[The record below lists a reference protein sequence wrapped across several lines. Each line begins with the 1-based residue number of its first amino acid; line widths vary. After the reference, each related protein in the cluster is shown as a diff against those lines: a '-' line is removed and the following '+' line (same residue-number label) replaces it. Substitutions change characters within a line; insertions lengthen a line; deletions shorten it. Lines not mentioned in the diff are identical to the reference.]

1 METVDVETA
10 SAIERLGER
19 VDTLDTSLRGVIES
33 RISAL
38 DISLRT
44 FVREVEASLRGEI
57 AYLRVELHEGLEQS
71 RRHATI
77 LNESTREDIRFVAEA
92 VANLT
97 VKIDSLR
104 R

>member
-1 METVDVETA
+1 MKAVDVETA

-19 VDTLDTSLRGVIES
+19 IDTRDTSVRGVIED

-38 DISLRT
+38 DLSLRT
-44 FVREVEASLRGEI
+44 YIREVEASVRGEI
-57 AYLRVELHEGLEQS
+57 ADLRVELHEGLEQS
-71 RRHATI
+71 RRHSTI

>member
-1 METVDVETA
+1 MDVETA
-10 SAIERLGER
+10 SAIVRLSER
-19 VDTLDTSLRGVIES
+19 VDTLD
-33 RISAL
+33 
-38 DISLRT
+38 
-44 FVREVEASLRGEI
+44 ASLRQEI
-57 AYLRVELHEGLEQS
+57 ADLRLELREGLAELHGGLAES
-71 RRHATI
+71 RRHAVM

>member
-1 METVDVETA
+1 MDVETA

-19 VDTLDTSLRGVIES
+19 IDTLDTSVRGVIED

-38 DISLRT
+38 DLSLRT
-44 FVREVEASLRGEI
+44 YIREVEASVRGEI
-57 AYLRVELHEGLEQS
+57 ADLRVELHEGLEQS
-71 RRHATI
+71 RRHSTI